1 MAEANRARD
10 LQTPSDTGEMPIRPR
25 GGDAVD
31 MLKADH
37 RRILRMLQRFHNGQD
52 AATRAKLVD
61 DICQALTLHMMLEEE
76 IFYPAFLQATQD
88 SELHNEARVEHDAVR
103 RLIAQIEESG
113 PEDPSF
119 IARVKVLTAMIRHHV
134 VEEEKRD
141 GMFAEAASA
150 GMDLL
155 ALGERMK
162 TRKLRLRKKLQLL
175 RGGCQVA
182 ALALGT
188 TGEHPILENTGEH
201 PTLEK

>member
-10 LQTPSDTGEMPIRPR
+10 AQSLDDTGEMPIRPR

-76 IFYPAFLQATQD
+76 IFYPAFLKSTQD
-88 SELHNEARVEHDAVR
+88 SELYNEARVEHDGVR

-113 PEDPSF
+113 PQDEAF
-119 IARVKVLTAMIRHHV
+119 LARVKVLTAMIRHHV
-134 VEEEKRD
+134 IEEEKRD

-155 ALGERMK
+155 ALGAQMK

-182 ALALGT
+182 ALAMDSRI
-188 TGEHPILENTGEH
+188 TGEHPIL
-201 PTLEK
+201 PK

>member
-10 LQTPSDTGEMPIRPR
+10 TQSPDETGEVPIRPR

-37 RRILRMLQRFHNGQD
+37 RRILRMLQRFHAGQD
-52 AATRAKLVD
+52 AAARAKLVD

-76 IFYPAFLQATQD
+76 IFYPAFLQFTQD
-88 SELHNEARVEHDAVR
+88 SELYNEAKVEHEGVR

-113 PEDPSF
+113 PQDESF

-134 VEEEKRD
+134 IEEEKRD
-141 GMFAEAASA
+141 GMFAEAASS

-155 ALGERMK
+155 AIGAHMK

-182 ALALGT
+182 ALAMDSRT
-188 TGEHPILENTGEH
+188 TGEHPILPKQN
-201 PTLEK
+201 